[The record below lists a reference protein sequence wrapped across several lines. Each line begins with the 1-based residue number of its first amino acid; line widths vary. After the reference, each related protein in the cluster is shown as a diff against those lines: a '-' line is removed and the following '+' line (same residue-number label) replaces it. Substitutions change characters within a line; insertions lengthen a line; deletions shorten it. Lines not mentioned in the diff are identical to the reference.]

1 MKFIRVNM
9 TDKAVKVEDIPK
21 PYQGLGGRCLTSCLI
36 DAEVQARCDAL
47 GPENKLVFAPGLM
60 TGTSMVNTGRL
71 SVGSKSPLTGGIK
84 ESNAG
89 GTAAVALSRLG
100 IVAVIVEGQAS
111 DGELFN
117 LRIDKDGQASLVPAQ
132 DLKMS
137 RTYALVEKLLG
148 EYGEKNSVLCI
159 GPAGERCLTSASIQS
174 SDTDG
179 HPCRAAGRGGLG
191 AVMGSKG
198 LKALVIDRSA
208 KNTVPLANPDAF
220 NEASKAFAKAVREDP
235 FSGQIMPGLGTAALV
250 AVINSAGAFPAK
262 NATQGV
268 FEGWEKISG
277 EKMAEIITQRGGQTT
292 HKGCSGCIVNCS
304 NVFVDEKGS
313 YVTSSLEYETI
324 WATGGM
330 CGIDDLDTIA
340 RLDFLC
346 DDIGLDTMNTGVAI
360 AVAMDAG
367 YKEFGDG
374 QAAIQLLEEVAQGTQ
389 MGLLLGNGPAAVGKH
404 FDHHRVPVV
413 KNQSIAGYDPRAI
426 QGYGVTYATS
436 PQGADHTAGP
446 VLAENLAAFGGQ
458 LDPLKSDGQMNVSRT
473 NQIGVAM
480 MDSLGLCI
488 LASTSLGQPEVFG
501 TLLTMVNAKLG
512 TQFGPNE
519 LAGLGI
525 KTIHVERE
533 FNRKA
538 GLTNKD
544 DRLPQFFKEEPLP
557 PHNTVFNV
565 QDHELDGI
573 FVILGGVVYN
583 AAL

>member
-9 TDKAVKVEDIPK
+9 TDKSVKIEDVPK
-21 PYQGLGGRCLTSCLI
+21 PFQGLGGRCLTSCLVN
-36 DAEVQARCDAL
+36 AEVPARCDTL
-47 GPENKLVFAPGLM
+47 GPENKLVFAPGLL
-60 TGTSMVNTGRL
+60 TGTTMVNTGRL
-71 SVGSKSPLTGGIK
+71 SIGSKSPLTGGIK
-84 ESNAG
+84 ESNVG
-89 GTAAVALSRLG
+89 GTAAAALGRLG
-100 IVAVIVEGQAS
+100 ITAIIIEGQAPE
-111 DGELFN
+111 GELSILHVDEN
-117 LRIDKDGQASLVPAQ
+117 GQGQLVDAQ
-132 DLKMS
+132 VFKMA
-137 RTYALVEKLLG
+137 RTYGLVEKLLD

-159 GPAGERCLTSASIQS
+159 GPAGERCLASASIQS
-174 SDTDG
+174 SDIDS

-198 LKALVIDRSA
+198 LKALVIDRGGES
-208 KNTVPLANPDAF
+208 PDALADPATF
-220 NEASKAFAKAVREDP
+220 KEAGKVFAKAVKEDV
-235 FSGQIMPGLGTAALV
+235 FSGQIMPALGTAALV
-250 AVINSAGAFPAK
+250 AVINSVGAFPTN
-262 NATQGV
+262 NARQGV

-277 EKMAEIITQRGGQTT
+277 EKMAETITQRGGKTT
-292 HKGCSGCIVNCS
+292 HKGCSQCIVNCS
-304 NVFVDEKGS
+304 NVFVDTGGQ

-324 WATGGM
+324 WSTGGM

-374 QAAIQLLEEVAQGTQ
+374 KAALDLLEEVAQGTE
-389 MGLLLGNGPAAVGKH
+389 MGLLVGNGPAAVGRH
-404 FDHHRVPVV
+404 FNHDRVPVV
-413 KNQSIAGYDPRAI
+413 KNQGIAAYDPRAI

-436 PQGADHTAGP
+436 PMGADHTAGP

-458 LDPLKSDGQMNVSRT
+458 LNPLKPQGQMANSRN
-473 NQIGVAM
+473 NQIGAALI
-480 MDSLGLCI
+480 DSLGLCL
-488 LASTSLGQPEVFG
+488 LAATSLSQPAVMG
-501 TLLTMVNAKLG
+501 AVLTMVNAKLG

-538 GLTNKD
+538 GFTMKD
-544 DRLPQFFKEEPLP
+544 DRLPQFFKDEPLAP
-557 PHNTVFNV
+557 NNTVFGV
-565 QDHELDGI
+565 QDYELDGA
-573 FVILGGVVYN
+573 FVILGGAVYN

>member
-1 MKFIRVNM
+1 
-9 TDKAVKVEDIPK
+9 
-21 PYQGLGGRCLTSCLI
+21 
-36 DAEVQARCDAL
+36 
-47 GPENKLVFAPGLM
+47 
-60 TGTSMVNTGRL
+60 
-71 SVGSKSPLTGGIK
+71 
-84 ESNAG
+84 
-89 GTAAVALSRLG
+89 
-100 IVAVIVEGQAS
+100 
-111 DGELFN
+111 
-117 LRIDKDGQASLVPAQ
+117 
-132 DLKMS
+132 
-137 RTYALVEKLLG
+137 
-148 EYGEKNSVLCI
+148 
-159 GPAGERCLTSASIQS
+159 
-174 SDTDG
+174 
-179 HPCRAAGRGGLG
+179 
-191 AVMGSKG
+191 
-198 LKALVIDRSA
+198 
-208 KNTVPLANPDAF
+208 LANPDAF

-250 AVINSAGAFPAK
+250 ALINSAGAFPAK

-413 KNQSIAGYDPRAI
+413 KNQSIAAYDPRAI

-565 QDHELDGI
+565 QDHELDST